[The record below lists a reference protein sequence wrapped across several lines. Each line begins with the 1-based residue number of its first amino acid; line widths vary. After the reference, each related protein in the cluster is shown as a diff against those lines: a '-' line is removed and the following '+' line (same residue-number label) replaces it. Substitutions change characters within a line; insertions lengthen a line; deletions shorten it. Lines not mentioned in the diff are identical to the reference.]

1 MPRSCSLPPS
11 VWHAAHPAR
20 LRDHPVTGTAPSL
33 AAGLRVI
40 GAGMGRTGTDALRHA
55 LDALGV
61 GPTYHMIELLG
72 ISDTQTRPVSPFEML
87 GLAPG
92 HNDLWAEA
100 NANISKGVAPDFS
113 AILRFYACKLGSCQ
127 LLLTLFLNILHLF
140 GQQIL

>member
-1 MPRSCSLPPS
+1 M
-11 VWHAAHPAR
+11 R
-20 LRDHPVTGTAPSL
+20 LILLACVSAAPSL

-40 GAGMGRTGTDALRHA
+40 GAGMGRTGTDSLRHA

-72 ISDTQTRPVSPFEML
+72 ISDTQTRPVSPLEML

-100 NANISKGVAPDFS
+100 NANISKGVAPTS
-113 AILRFYACKLGSCQ
+113 PPSWMATARLWTSRPPPSGRSC
-127 LLLTLFLNILHLF
+127 
-140 GQQIL
+140 